1 MKHTL
6 KLAAFVAA
14 LVTPVIVSP
23 QAMTGPAPV
32 LRIGREIVKPG
43 KDVPHTKMETAWS
56 RAIEA
61 ANYPGHFIALTAMTG
76 SNEAWFVWGYP
87 SLADMQKENET
98 ADASAT
104 LTAIGERYSQVESEF
119 LQDGR
124 TMILTL
130 RNDLSYTTG
139 RPLSEMRFMSVT
151 RILVRPGHTAEFV
164 EARTAVKA
172 AHEKAKL
179 PDGYG
184 IYQVVD
190 GMPGGTFYLF
200 AARKSLSELDDAT
213 KIHADPAYQAAL
225 GADWTKRNAALV
237 AAYETSTEANIFSV
251 SPGMS
256 SVPKEWIAADS
267 FWKPKA
273 PPKKA
278 P

>member
-1 MKHTL
+1 MRHTL
-6 KLAAFVAA
+6 KLAAFAAA
-14 LVTPVIVSP
+14 LVAPVIVSP
-23 QAMTGPAPV
+23 QAMTGPAQV

-43 KDVPHTKMETAWS
+43 KDGAHTKWETAWS

-61 ANYPGHFIALTAMTG
+61 AKYPGTFIALTAMTG

-87 SLADMQKENET
+87 SLAAMQKENET

-104 LTAIGERYSQVESEF
+104 LTAIGDRYSAAESEY

-124 TMILTL
+124 TMILT
-130 RNDLSYTTG
+130 RRDDLSYSTS
-139 RPLSEMRFMSVT
+139 RPLSEMRFLSAT

-190 GMPGGTFYLF
+190 GMPGGTYYLF
-200 AARKSLSELDDAT
+200 AARKSLSEVDDGA
-213 KIHADPAYQAAL
+213 KIHNDPAYLAAL

-237 AAYETSTEANIFSV
+237 AAYETSAETNLFSV

-256 SVPKEWIAADS
+256 SVPKEWVAADS
-267 FWKPKA
+267 YWKPKA
-273 PPKKA
+273 TAKKA